1 MSDKYLNTVEIF
13 STETITKNTN
23 ESSDAIDLNKYQP
36 EGYFSLQVVLTGDG
50 TGKFEY
56 LVSNDGSN
64 YLEPSGASDIATGHT
79 KTSGPG
85 GDGIDIYT
93 FQPGV
98 ARFMKIKVTETGT
111 ANDVVVTITLLV
123 Q

>member
-13 STETITKNTN
+13 SAETITANTSEN
-23 ESSDAIDLNKYQP
+23 SDAIDLNKYQP
-36 EGYFSLQVVLTGDG
+36 EGYFSLQVVLAGDG
-50 TGKFEY
+50 TAKFEY
-56 LVSNDGSN
+56 LLSNDGSN
-64 YLEPSGASDIATGHT
+64 YLEPSDAIDIASGHI

-93 FQPGV
+93 FEPNP
-98 ARFMKIKVTETGT
+98 ARFLKIKVTETGT
-111 ANDVVVTITLLV
+111 SNDVIVTVTLLV